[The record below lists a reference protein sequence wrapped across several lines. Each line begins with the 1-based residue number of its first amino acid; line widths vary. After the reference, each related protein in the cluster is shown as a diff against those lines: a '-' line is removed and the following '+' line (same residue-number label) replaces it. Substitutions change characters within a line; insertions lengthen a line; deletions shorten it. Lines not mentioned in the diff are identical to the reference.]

1 MYSCV
6 MKSLTKSTGYIPYDV
21 SGYMLDYTDSGSGI
35 LPYKLSNQSVV
46 NGVSGGFEEELQVTS
61 YSANGNPLEVLDRS
75 GMYTTYVWGYD
86 DRYLVAE
93 VKNARLSTVNSALTA
108 LSGNVAGL
116 RTHSSLSNAMVT
128 TWTYL
133 PLVGITSQT
142 DPSGVSTYYDYDG
155 LGRLKEIYRYQGNV
169 VSAANKRIL
178 NQYNYHTKTE

>member
-1 MYSCV
+1 
-6 MKSLTKSTGYIPYDV
+6 
-21 SGYMLDYTDSGSGI
+21 
-35 LPYKLSNQSVV
+35 
-46 NGVSGGFEEELQVTS
+46 
-61 YSANGNPLEVLDRS
+61 
-75 GMYTTYVWGYD
+75 MYTTYVWGYD

-93 VKNARLSTVNSALTA
+93 VKNARLSTVNSALAA

-155 LGRLKEIYRYQGNV
+155 LGRLKEVYRYQGNV
-169 VSAANKRIL
+169 VSTANKRIL